1 MVTPLPFT
9 SKQEIVYPDSD
20 GQPMADNTKQF
31 RWIVTI
37 QGGLDALFQD
47 DPNVFVAGD
56 LLWYPVE
63 GENKTRMAPDAIV
76 VFGRPKG
83 DRGSYQQWR
92 EDNIPPQVVFEVLSP
107 GNTLTKMAKKL
118 AFYDRYGVEEYYLYN
133 PDKVDLSGWLR
144 SGERLEVIEPIAG
157 WVSPRLGIRL
167 DLGGEELQI
176 YRPDGQRFATYVELA
191 RAREQQRQRAEQAE
205 AMLAAERQ
213 RVQEL
218 LARLR
223 ATGIEP
229 EEH

>member
-1 MVTPLPFT
+1 M
-9 SKQEIVYPDSD
+9 S
-20 GQPMADNTKQF
+20 DNTKQF

-63 GENKTRMAPDAIV
+63 GDNKTRMAPDAMV

-107 GNTLTKMAKKL
+107 GNTLTEMAKKL
-118 AFYDRYGVEEYYLYN
+118 AFYDRYEVEEYYLYD

-157 WVSPRLGIRL
+157 WVSPRLGIRF
-167 DLGGEELQI
+167 DLGSEELQI
-176 YRPDGQRFATYVELA
+176 YHPDGQRFATYVELA
-191 RAREQQRQRAEQAE
+191 RAREQEQREKELAQARAEQAE